1 MTMIRDYTDTD
12 EQGWLRCR
20 ALAFLDT
27 AYFDDVNRTKERY
40 TNPAVELVA
49 EIDGEVVGILDLEL
63 DGDARVASDGPG
75 PAGMIWHIA
84 VHPDFRRRGIASG
97 LLEAARAAARKRG
110 VVRFEAWTR
119 DDPWVQAWYERTGF
133 ERRTSYLHVYV
144 DGTEDGVISQVPN
157 LIPSK
162 TFAHFTGPSD
172 QFADVRRRYRRV
184 HECVRYD
191 LRLEPS

>member
-1 MTMIRDYTDTD
+1 MARIRDYAATD

-27 AYFDDVNRTKERY
+27 AYYDDVYREKASY
-40 TNPAVELVA
+40 TNPAIELVA
-49 EIDGEVVGILDLEL
+49 ECDGEVVGLLDVEL
-63 DGDARVASDGPG
+63 DGDSRVTSDGPA

-97 LLEAARAAARKRG
+97 LLGAARAAAQSRG
-110 VVRFEAWTR
+110 MVRLEAWTR
-119 DDPWVQAWYERTGF
+119 DDGWVQAWYERSGF

-144 DGTEDGVISQVPN
+144 DGDEEAIASNVPG
-157 LIPSK
+157 LTPTR
-162 TFAHFTGPSD
+162 TFAHFTGPPHEFD
-172 QFADVRRRYRRV
+172 AVRSRFRRV

-191 LRLEPS
+191 LLLGRS